1 MKRVQ
6 TILLG
11 VALLALLPLSA
22 AAQPPDTAD
31 ALFNDGVLH
40 EIRLAVNSKDW
51 QFLKDHVLDDT
62 HYPADFRWNDRVV
75 RNVSIKSH
83 GAGSRR
89 PNKPSL
95 KVGFNHYT
103 TGQTFLGLQSILLR
117 NNSQDQTNMH
127 ERLSMLLFRRLGLAA
142 QREVHT
148 RLFVNEEYVGLYTIC
163 EEYDTDFLQKNL
175 GENTGHLYEY
185 KFDDQAAFAG
195 QPPFSFQYLG
205 PDPALY
211 VPSPFEPKTLE
222 NDPQGE
228 VIARFV
234 QAVSDTGAAAWRT
247 MVSQYLDLEKF
258 IRYLA
263 VENFLAEEDGLT
275 GDYGPNNFYLYR
287 LANTTTFRFLPWDK
301 SNTFW
306 DAPSPD
312 YSIFRN
318 VQDGWED
325 HRNLLVL
332 RAFQEPDLLDLYLRT
347 LLDAADSASSLA
359 AASPDDPPFDQGWLE
374 REVNREYDQ
383 IHDAAL
389 ADTILFS
396 NDDFEQGAA
405 ALKVFARDRSGAVR
419 AQVAPASRA
428 LDQALGR

>member
-11 VALLALLPLSA
+11 VALLALRPSSA

-31 ALFNDGVLH
+31 ALFNDSVLH
-40 EIRLAVNSKDW
+40 EIRLSVNSKDW
-51 QFLKDHVLDDT
+51 QFLKDHVVDDT
-62 HYPADFRWNDRVV
+62 HYPADFRWNDKVV

-103 TGQTFLGLQSILLR
+103 TGQTFLGLQSVLLR
-117 NNSQDQTNMH
+117 NNSQDKTNMH
-127 ERLSMLLFRRLGLAA
+127 ERLSMLFFRHLGLVA
-142 QREVHT
+142 QREAHT
-148 RLFVNEEYVGLYTIC
+148 RLYVNDEYLGLYTIC

-175 GENTGHLYEY
+175 GENSGHLYEY

-228 VIARFV
+228 AIVRFV

-258 IRYLA
+258 IRHVA
-263 VENFLAEEDGLT
+263 IENFLAEEDGLT
-275 GDYGPNNFYLYR
+275 GDYGVNNFYLYR
-287 LANTTTFRFLPWDK
+287 FANTTMFRFLPWDK

-306 DAPSPD
+306 STD
-312 YSIFRN
+312 YPVFHNIA
-318 VQDGWED
+318 DGPVER
-325 HRNLLVL
+325 RNLLVL
-332 RAFQEPDLLDLYLRT
+332 RAFQEPDLLDIYLRT
-347 LLDAADSASSLA
+347 LLEAADSASSLA
-359 AASPDDPPFDQGWLE
+359 GASPDDPPFDQGWLE

-389 ADTILFS
+389 ADTILFN
-396 NDDFEQGAA
+396 NDDFELAA
-405 ALKVFARDRSGAVR
+405 ADLEVFARDRSGAVR
-419 AQVAPASRA
+419 AQVAPALRA
-428 LDQALGR
+428 LDQVLGR